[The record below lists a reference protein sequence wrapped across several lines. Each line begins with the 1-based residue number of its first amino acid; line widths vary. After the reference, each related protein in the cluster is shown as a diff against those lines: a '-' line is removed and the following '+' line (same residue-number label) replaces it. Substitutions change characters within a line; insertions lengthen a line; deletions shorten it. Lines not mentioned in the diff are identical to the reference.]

1 MLKRNYNLFEN
12 LRKQKTISTS
22 WLWVILMYSIIFILV
37 SCAAPRPLSSTMNY
51 NIPHVILQEKI
62 KTILNDPSLNLNVK
76 SAYEGRIE
84 TEFEEYPGEVHGYL
98 WFKKTWQERIKYIII
113 IKQSWDNSQ
122 NSEVT
127 IYTEIDHRLN
137 DRFEW
142 ERKKSDN
149 ENNKISEIFNSI
161 DRIDK

>member
-1 MLKRNYNLFEN
+1 MKRNYNLFEN
-12 LRKQKTISTS
+12 LGKQKTISTS

-37 SCAAPRPLSSTMNY
+37 SCAASRPPSFTMNY
-51 NIPHVILQEKI
+51 NIPPVILQEKI
-62 KTILNDPSLNLNVK
+62 KTILDDPSLNLNVI

-84 TEFEEYPGEVHGYL
+84 TEFEDYPGEVHGYL
-98 WFKKTWQERIKYIII
+98 WFKKIWQERIKYIII
-113 IKQSWDNSQ
+113 IKQSWGNSQ

-127 IYTEIDHRLN
+127 IYTEIEHRLN

-142 ERKKSDN
+142 ERKKTN
-149 ENNKISEIFNSI
+149 NKNNKISEIFQNI